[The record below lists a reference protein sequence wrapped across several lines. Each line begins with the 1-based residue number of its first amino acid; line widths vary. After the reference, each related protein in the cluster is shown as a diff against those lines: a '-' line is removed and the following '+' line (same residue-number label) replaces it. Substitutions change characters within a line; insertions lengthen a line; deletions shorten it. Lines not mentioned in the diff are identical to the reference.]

1 MKRQVVGLLGFL
13 LFLFCVLVVAWQ
25 LYQGTKKYLDKPVA
39 STIYSQEIE
48 LPVITICHV
57 NNALKFGPTSLH
69 GVTNRKFV
77 SGQFMNEY
85 TENKTAENL
94 LSQATEH
101 YHYLLDYTGLY
112 II

>member
-57 NNALKFGPTSLH
+57 DSDLIFGPQSLH
-69 GVTNRKFV
+69 GLSYFKFP
-77 SGQFMNEY
+77 SGQFMEEY
-85 TENKTAENL
+85 PENKTAENL
-94 LSQATEH
+94 LSQAIEH
-101 YHYLLDYTGLY
+101 YYYLLDYTG
-112 II
+112 